1 MNGEIDVTDYYT
13 IQTVDGTLKVTGSI
27 VYNENGGSGSVPT
40 DDNEYDFDADITLM
54 GAGGLYGKKQ
64 YSLAGVKLRLL

>member
-1 MNGEIDVTDYYT
+1 MEGSQTTVGSSDNKVVNPSVMNGEIDVTDYYT

-40 DDNEYDFDADITLM
+40 DDNEYMILM
-54 GAGGLYGKKQ
+54 Q
-64 YSLAGVKLRLL
+64 ISP